1 MATIPYLV
9 SDMVSR
15 IRVGYITKKSFVKVL
30 ASVFCCKI
38 LNLLLREGYILA
50 YERRGHNC
58 LVFLKYSDGN
68 PAIKNITT
76 ISTPRRIRRV
86 TFLELQR
93 KNIQSFLILSTNYG
107 LVTKVEAMKRRVGG
121 LVILAIVC

>member
-9 SDMVSR
+9 SDMISR

-30 ASVFCCKI
+30 NSVFCCKI
-38 LNLLLREGYILA
+38 LNILLKEGYILA
-50 YERRGHNC
+50 YEQNGYNC

-68 PAIKNITT
+68 SVIKNITAL
-76 ISTPRRIRRV
+76 STPRRMQRI

-93 KNIQSFLILSTNYG
+93 KNTQPFLILSTSFG
-107 LVTKVEAMKRRVGG
+107 LLAGDAAIKKRVGG
-121 LVILAIVC
+121 LLILAVIC